1 MALDPRQSRLERER
15 QKAHEQIAESLGPAF
30 PHNRV
35 SFDPF
40 FSGLEIEPAEPKKSS
55 FPEPL

>member
-1 MALDPRQSRLERER
+1 MALDPRQSRLKRER
-15 QKAHEQIAESLGPAF
+15 QKSREQIAESLGPAF
-30 PHNRV
+30 PDNRV

-40 FSGLEIEPAEPKKSS
+40 FFGLESEPAEPKKSS